1 MATNTTN
8 YNLTKPDSDD
18 AVDISVLNQNFET
31 LDTELKR
38 VADKNIIKTFTIFS
52 QLDIQSSDISS
63 SNLASNLTTIIEK
76 LPTYSRFIRFA
87 SAKTDNFSKSIA
99 EKLNTDLGITLD
111 SPSDYTIQLDFIV
124 LGNKTTSIEIIATIN
139 HSTSRNM
146 DTYSAIYSK
155 GSLSRFTRNHPVDYY
170 WNLTPENSGHNSLL
184 SYMDDRYDDHPVV
197 FAYVKDFFDLPSGVE
212 GQATINITGG
222 IMSVEVQT
230 LDGVYHR
237 RTNSRTEWTEEWG
250 FIPEVK
256 NHAMTVDGS
265 IGAKNSTTNRTA
277 RMHSHNNTA
286 QEIDITNFK
295 DDNNYQGI
303 RVKKEDS
310 DLSNAVN
317 LVRMANGTFTSYP
330 IYHAG
335 NKPKAADVGAAQ
347 IKYGTY
353 VGTGESGV
361 SNPITLSADFDI
373 KLAIIYKT
381 NMGFL
386 FGDSSSGSSYQYGTN
401 TVMIGK
407 GARQV
412 QCNVGSPTLA
422 TLNVSWGTNKLSFY
436 HNESNAERA
445 EHQFNADG
453 VEYHYI
459 LIG

>member
-38 VADKNIIKTFTIFS
+38 VADENIIKTFTIFS
-52 QLDIQSSDISS
+52 QLDIQSSSMSS
-63 SNLASNLTTIIEK
+63 SNLASNLTTIIDK
-76 LPTYSRFIRFA
+76 LPLYSRFIRFA

-99 EKLNTDLGITLD
+99 EKLKTDLGITLD

-197 FAYVKDFFDLPSGVE
+197 FAYVKDFLDLPSGVE

-222 IMSVEVQT
+222 IMTVEVQT

-265 IGAKNSTTNRTA
+265 IGAKNITTNRTA
-277 RMHSHNNTA
+277 RLHSHNNTA
-286 QEIDITNFK
+286 QEIDITNFN

-310 DLSNAVN
+310 DLSNAIN

-330 IYHAG
+330 IYHTG
-335 NKPKAADVGAAQ
+335 NKPEKIYNATVTAVWTQSEDYYYQDV
-347 IKYGTY
+347 
-353 VGTGESGV
+353 
-361 SNPITLSADFDI
+361 
-373 KLAIIYKT
+373 
-381 NMGFL
+381 
-386 FGDSSSGSSYQYGTN
+386 
-401 TVMIGK
+401 
-407 GARQV
+407 
-412 QCNVGSPTLA
+412 
-422 TLNVSWGTNKLSFY
+422 NVSGILSTDIPVVDILTGDDNALNIQYTHNMAKIFRITTSNNKIRVWATENIRSAFPIVLKVV
-436 HNESNAERA
+436 R
-445 EHQFNADG
+445 
-453 VEYHYI
+453 
-459 LIG
+459 